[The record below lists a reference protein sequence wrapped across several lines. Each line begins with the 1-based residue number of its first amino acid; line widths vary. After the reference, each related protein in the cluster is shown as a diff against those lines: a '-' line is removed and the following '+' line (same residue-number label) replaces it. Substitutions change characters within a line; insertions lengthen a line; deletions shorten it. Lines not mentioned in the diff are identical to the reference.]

1 MIDMNLY
8 FLKTKTEELAA
19 LCAAEVNNGVSVVI
33 TGHDMPDS
41 DSIISA
47 VMLKELLARL
57 GVTVTVKF
65 GTCPDGVTARDARTL
80 DLLNEIGFDGFDD
93 DDRLVLVDHHV
104 TFYNNEVIGCV
115 DHHTTPPEPDF
126 AFSLIES
133 SSSCGRIIYDM
144 ARSVGVCDDWFE
156 KMSVYSVYLDTQSC
170 RSPKFNKSDEP
181 WLADAI
187 VRLDLDENELVR
199 MGFCL
204 MSPDESAGELA
215 MYGYKRYEYNGKKT
229 ASTCIQIDPDDLRW
243 QSLIPDVIDHVRARC
258 RADSCLLWAF
268 VVNMPSLTRSD
279 IYFVSENGVDKTVSL
294 DRLASRSR
302 DVVPVMKAI

>member
-1 MIDMNLY
+1 MD
-8 FLKTKTEELAA
+8 LKNETEKLTD
-19 LCAAEVNNGVSVVI
+19 LCKKYAGRIVI

-57 GVTVTVKF
+57 GVESSVKF
-65 GTCPDGVTARDARTL
+65 ATHPDKVTDRDMRAL
-80 DLLNEIGFDGFDD
+80 GLLETVAFEDFDEDD
-93 DDRLVLVDHHV
+93 ALLLVDHHV
-104 TFYNNEVIGCV
+104 TFYNNKVIGCV
-115 DHHTTPPEPDF
+115 DHHTTPPEPKF
-126 AFSLIES
+126 AFNLIEKA
-133 SSSCGRIIYDM
+133 SSCGRIIYDM
-144 ARSVGVCDDWFE
+144 AQSVGVCDEWLE
-156 KMSVYSVYLDTQSC
+156 KMAVYSVYLDTQSC
-170 RSPKFNKSDEP
+170 RSPKFDKSNEP

-187 VRLDLDENELVR
+187 ARLSLDEGELVR

-243 QSLIPDVIDHVRARC
+243 QSLIPDVIDHIRARC